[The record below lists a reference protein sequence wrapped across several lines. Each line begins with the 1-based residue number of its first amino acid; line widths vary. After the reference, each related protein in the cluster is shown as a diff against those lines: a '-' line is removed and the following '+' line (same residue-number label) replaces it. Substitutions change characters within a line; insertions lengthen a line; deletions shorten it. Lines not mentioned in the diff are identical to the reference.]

1 MQVEKVHSNDDEKS
15 SLGENIFSSD
25 TKEDENSKEIEN
37 EEEKARVNDRR
48 RFKSE
53 EDPTEED
60 STEEKNKDESP
71 SLVPS
76 YVELLEKKVL
86 IAEEK
91 LQEHIA
97 RVNKESKEFR
107 KRQEKDLER
116 RIQQVK
122 KELFTSLLSVGDDL
136 SRANHAVQDG
146 WKNEPNTKVEG
157 IQSLIEGFRM
167 VESRF
172 FQELSSQ
179 GVKPIQSVGEIFD
192 PVRHE
197 AIRSDD
203 VTDKEL
209 DGKILEELSVGY
221 FLNDEILR
229 PSRVAVGRYI
239 ESKKDEQ
246 PT

>member
-1 MQVEKVHSNDDEKS
+1 MQEEKVDSNDDEISPLEES
-15 SLGENIFSSD
+15 SISPEDKDDEIL
-25 TKEDENSKEIEN
+25 KEEQE

-53 EDPTEED
+53 EDTHKESEVI
-60 STEEKNKDESP
+60 DESP

-76 YVELLEKKVL
+76 YVEILEKKVQ

-107 KRQEKDLER
+107 TRQEKDLER

-122 KELFTSLLSVGDDL
+122 KQLFGGLLSIADDL
-136 SRANHAVQDG
+136 SRANLAVQG
-146 WKNEPNTKVEG
+146 VPLNELDKKVEG
-157 IQSLIEGFRM
+157 IESLIEGFRM
-167 VESRF
+167 IQSRF

-179 GVKPIQSVGEIFD
+179 GVKPIKSVGEVFD
-192 PVRHE
+192 PVKHE

-221 FLNDEILR
+221 FLNDEIVR
-229 PSRVAVGRYI
+229 PSRVAVGRYV
-239 ESKKDEQ
+239 ESEKEK
-246 PT
+246 

>member
-1 MQVEKVHSNDDEKS
+1 MQEEKVDSNDDEISPLEES
-15 SLGENIFSSD
+15 SISPEDKDDAIL
-25 TKEDENSKEIEN
+25 KEEQE

-53 EDPTEED
+53 EDTHKESEVI
-60 STEEKNKDESP
+60 DESP

-76 YVELLEKKVL
+76 YVEILEKKVE

-107 KRQEKDLER
+107 TRQEKDLER

-122 KELFTSLLSVGDDL
+122 KQLFAGLLSIADDL
-136 SRANHAVQDG
+136 SRANLAVQG
-146 WKNEPNTKVEG
+146 VPLNELDKKVEG
-157 IQSLIEGFRM
+157 IESLIEGFRM
-167 VESRF
+167 IQSRF

-179 GVKPIQSVGEIFD
+179 GVKPIKSVGEVFD
-192 PVRHE
+192 PVKHE

-221 FLNDEILR
+221 FLNDEIVR
-229 PSRVAVGRYI
+229 PSRVAVGRYV
-239 ESKKDEQ
+239 ESEKEK
-246 PT
+246 

>member
-1 MQVEKVHSNDDEKS
+1 MQEEKVDSNDDEISPLEES
-15 SLGENIFSSD
+15 SISPEDKDDAIL
-25 TKEDENSKEIEN
+25 KEEQE

-53 EDPTEED
+53 EDTHKESEVI
-60 STEEKNKDESP
+60 DESP

-76 YVELLEKKVL
+76 YVEILEKKVE

-107 KRQEKDLER
+107 TRQEKDLER

-122 KELFTSLLSVGDDL
+122 KQLFAGLLSIADDL
-136 SRANHAVQDG
+136 SRANLAVQG
-146 WKNEPNTKVEG
+146 VPLNELDKKVEG
-157 IQSLIEGFRM
+157 IESLIEGFRM
-167 VESRF
+167 IQSRF

-179 GVKPIQSVGEIFD
+179 GVKPIKSVGEVFD
-192 PVRHE
+192 PVKHE

-209 DGKILEELSVGY
+209 DGKVLEELSVGY
-221 FLNDEILR
+221 FLNDEIVR
-229 PSRVAVGRYI
+229 PSRVAVGRYV
-239 ESKKDEQ
+239 ESVKEK
-246 PT
+246 

>member
-1 MQVEKVHSNDDEKS
+1 MQEEKVDSNDEEESPLDQS
-15 SLGENIFSSD
+15 NLSSD
-25 TKEDENSKEIEN
+25 TEKDEMTEEVQDD
-37 EEEKARVNDRR
+37 EEKARVNDRR
-48 RFKSE
+48 RFNSE
-53 EDPTEED
+53 EKGDSIED
-60 STEEKNKDESP
+60 EVEIP

-97 RVNKESKEFR
+97 RVNKESKDFR
-107 KRQEKDLER
+107 TRQEKDFER

-122 KELFTSLLSVGDDL
+122 KELLSGLLSIADDL
-136 SRANHAVQDG
+136 SRANNAVQEVQLDESD
-146 WKNEPNTKVEG
+146 KNVG
-157 IQSLIEGFRM
+157 GVGSLIQGFRM
-167 VESRF
+167 IQSRL

-179 GVKPIQSVGEIFD
+179 GVKPIQSVGEVFD

-203 VTDKEL
+203 VADSEL

-229 PSRVAVGRYI
+229 PSRVSVGRYI
-239 ESKKDEQ
+239 EAKKNDQSTEG
-246 PT
+246 

>member
-1 MQVEKVHSNDDEKS
+1 MQEEKVDSNDDEISPLEES
-15 SLGENIFSSD
+15 SISPEDKDDAIL
-25 TKEDENSKEIEN
+25 KEEQE

-53 EDPTEED
+53 EDTHKESEVI
-60 STEEKNKDESP
+60 DESP

-76 YVELLEKKVL
+76 YVEILEKKVE

-107 KRQEKDLER
+107 TRQEKDLER

-122 KELFTSLLSVGDDL
+122 KQLFAGLLSIADDL
-136 SRANHAVQDG
+136 SRANLAVQG
-146 WKNEPNTKVEG
+146 VPLNELDKKVEG
-157 IQSLIEGFRM
+157 IESLIEGFRM
-167 VESRF
+167 IQSRF

-179 GVKPIQSVGEIFD
+179 GVKPIKSVGEVFD
-192 PVRHE
+192 PVKHE

-209 DGKILEELSVGY
+209 DGKVLEELSVGY
-221 FLNDEILR
+221 FLNDEIVR
-229 PSRVAVGRYI
+229 PSRVAVGRYV
-239 ESKKDEQ
+239 ESEKEK
-246 PT
+246 

>member
-1 MQVEKVHSNDDEKS
+1 MQEEKVDSNDDEISPLEES
-15 SLGENIFSSD
+15 SISPEDKDDEIL
-25 TKEDENSKEIEN
+25 KEEQE

-53 EDPTEED
+53 EED
-60 STEEKNKDESP
+60 TPKESEVKDESP

-76 YVELLEKKVL
+76 YVEILEKKVQ

-107 KRQEKDLER
+107 TRQEKDLER

-122 KELFTSLLSVGDDL
+122 KQLFAGLLSIADDL
-136 SRANHAVQDG
+136 SRANLAVQDVPL
-146 WKNEPNTKVEG
+146 NELDKKVEG
-157 IQSLIEGFRM
+157 IDSLIEGFRM
-167 VESRF
+167 IQSRF

-179 GVKPIQSVGEIFD
+179 GVKPIKSVGEVFD
-192 PVRHE
+192 PVKHE
-197 AIRSDD
+197 AIRSDN

-209 DGKILEELSVGY
+209 DGKISEELSVGY
-221 FLNDEILR
+221 FLNDEIIR
-229 PSRVAVGRYI
+229 PSRVAVGRYV
-239 ESKKDEQ
+239 ESEKEK
-246 PT
+246 

>member
-1 MQVEKVHSNDDEKS
+1 MQEENVDSNDDEKS
-15 SLGENIFSSD
+15 PLEENSISSD
-25 TKEDENSKEIEN
+25 AKDHDDLKENQK

-53 EDPTEED
+53 EDSTEED
-60 STEEKNKDESP
+60 EEKDGSP

-76 YVELLEKKVL
+76 YVEILEQKVL

-107 KRQEKDLER
+107 MRQEKDLER

-122 KELFTSLLSVGDDL
+122 KELYTSLLSIGDDL
-136 SRANHAVQDG
+136 SRANQALQDG
-146 WKNEPNTKVEG
+146 GTSKLETNIEG

-167 VESRF
+167 IQSRF

-179 GVKPIQSVGEIFD
+179 GVKSIQSVGEVFD

-239 ESKKDEQ
+239 ESEKDGQ
-246 PT
+246 ST

>member
-1 MQVEKVHSNDDEKS
+1 MQEEKVDSNDDEISPLEES
-15 SLGENIFSSD
+15 SISPEDKDDEIL
-25 TKEDENSKEIEN
+25 KEEQE

-53 EDPTEED
+53 EEETPKE
-60 STEEKNKDESP
+60 SQVKDESP

-76 YVELLEKKVL
+76 YVEILEKKVQ

-107 KRQEKDLER
+107 TRQEKDLER

-122 KELFTSLLSVGDDL
+122 KQLFGGLLSIADDL
-136 SRANHAVQDG
+136 SRANLAVQG
-146 WKNEPNTKVEG
+146 VPLNELDKKVEG
-157 IQSLIEGFRM
+157 IESLIEGFRM
-167 VESRF
+167 IQSRF

-179 GVKPIQSVGEIFD
+179 GVKPIKSVGEVFD
-192 PVRHE
+192 PVKHE

-221 FLNDEILR
+221 FLNDEFVR
-229 PSRVAVGRYI
+229 PSRVAVGRYV
-239 ESKKDEQ
+239 ESEKEK
-246 PT
+246 

>member
-1 MQVEKVHSNDDEKS
+1 MQEEKVDSNDDEISPLEES
-15 SLGENIFSSD
+15 SISPEDKDDAIL
-25 TKEDENSKEIEN
+25 KEEQE

-53 EDPTEED
+53 EATHKESEVI
-60 STEEKNKDESP
+60 DESP

-76 YVELLEKKVL
+76 YVEILEKKVQ

-107 KRQEKDLER
+107 TRQEKDLER

-122 KELFTSLLSVGDDL
+122 KQLFGGLLSIADDL
-136 SRANHAVQDG
+136 SRANLAVQG
-146 WKNEPNTKVEG
+146 VPLNELDKKVEG
-157 IQSLIEGFRM
+157 IESLIEGFRM
-167 VESRF
+167 IQSRF

-179 GVKPIQSVGEIFD
+179 GVKPIKSVGEVFD
-192 PVRHE
+192 PVKHE

-221 FLNDEILR
+221 FLNDEIVR
-229 PSRVAVGRYI
+229 PSRVAVGRYV
-239 ESKKDEQ
+239 ESEKEK
-246 PT
+246 

>member
-1 MQVEKVHSNDDEKS
+1 MQEENVDSKDDEKS
-15 SLGENIFSSD
+15 PLEENSISSD
-25 TKEDENSKEIEN
+25 AKDHDDLKENQK
-37 EEEKARVNDRR
+37 EEKARVNDRR

-53 EDPTEED
+53 EDSTEED
-60 STEEKNKDESP
+60 KEKDGSP

-76 YVELLEKKVL
+76 YVEILEQKVL

-107 KRQEKDLER
+107 MRQEKDLER

-122 KELFTSLLSVGDDL
+122 KELYTSLLSIGDDL
-136 SRANHAVQDG
+136 SRANQALQDG
-146 WKNEPNTKVEG
+146 GTSKLETNIEG

-167 VESRF
+167 IQSRF

-179 GVKPIQSVGEIFD
+179 GVKSIQSVGEVFD

-229 PSRVAVGRYI
+229 PSRVAVRRYI
-239 ESKKDEQ
+239 ESEKDGQ
-246 PT
+246 ST

>member
-1 MQVEKVHSNDDEKS
+1 MQVEKVDSNDDEKS

-107 KRQEKDLER
+107 KRQEKDL
-116 RIQQVK
+116 
-122 KELFTSLLSVGDDL
+122 
-136 SRANHAVQDG
+136 
-146 WKNEPNTKVEG
+146 
-157 IQSLIEGFRM
+157 
-167 VESRF
+167 
-172 FQELSSQ
+172 
-179 GVKPIQSVGEIFD
+179 
-192 PVRHE
+192 
-197 AIRSDD
+197 
-203 VTDKEL
+203 
-209 DGKILEELSVGY
+209 
-221 FLNDEILR
+221 
-229 PSRVAVGRYI
+229 
-239 ESKKDEQ
+239 
-246 PT
+246 